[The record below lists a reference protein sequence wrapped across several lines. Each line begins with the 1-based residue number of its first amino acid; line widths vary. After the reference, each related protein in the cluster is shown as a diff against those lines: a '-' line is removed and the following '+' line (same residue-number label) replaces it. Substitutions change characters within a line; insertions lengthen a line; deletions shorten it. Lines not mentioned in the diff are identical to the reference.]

1 MTRLKLP
8 AIYEQREV
16 VAAGGLRSYGT
27 NVPEVYRQIGIYTGR
42 VLKGKKP
49 ADLPVLEPTKF
60 DMNINLKT
68 AKALGIDM
76 PTSIL
81 LRANEIIE

>member
-1 MTRLKLP
+1 MSAFDPKRTF
-8 AIYEQREV
+8 
-16 VAAGGLRSYGT
+16 G
-27 NVPEVYRQIGIYTGR
+27 PEDCY
-42 VLKGKKP
+42 KKP

-60 DMNINLKT
+60 DMSINLKT